1 MKKPKFN
8 SAIVQNQNQHE
19 YHGKQEL
26 YNSETGSKLSNKDL
40 IDKFAT
46 GLGLTNNKKN
56 ITLVEFGAGS
66 GALAEIWR
74 SEFGIAPI
82 CIEIDDVLVEKL
94 KAKGFITFKD
104 ISNINNLA
112 PFVYTSNVLEH
123 IEDDVKALK
132 KIKEKMQVGGSLA
145 IYVPALPFLYSDH
158 DRKIGHFR
166 RYRKKELLEKVSL
179 AGFKIEDCYYNDC
192 IGVLAELSV
201 KLLGWNGKSGLG
213 SEKSFIF
220 YDKVIYPIS
229 KILDR
234 LIFRR
239 VIGKNLFLFAVND

>member
-1 MKKPKFN
+1 MRSDKKSQKQTDLN
-8 SAIVQNQNQHE
+8 LDYSAKKNLFDTEEGLIS
-19 YHGKQEL
+19 
-26 YNSETGSKLSNKDL
+26 YNRDL
-40 IDKFAT
+40 IKKFRK
-46 GLGLTNNKKN
+46 GLGLKSNQKSVDL
-56 ITLVEFGAGS
+56 IEFGAGS

-74 SEFGIAPI
+74 SEFGISPI
-82 CIEIDDVLVEKL
+82 CIEIDDVLVERL

-112 PFVYTSNVLEH
+112 PLVYTSNVLEH
-123 IEDDVKALK
+123 IEDDVTALK
-132 KIKEKMQVGGSLA
+132 KIKEKMQKGGLLA

-166 RYRKKELLEKVSL
+166 RYRKTELMKKVTL

-192 IGVLAELSV
+192 TGVLAELSV
-201 KLLGWNGKSGLG
+201 KLFGWNGKSGLG

-220 YDKVIYPIS
+220 YDKIIYPVS

-234 LIFRR
+234 LIFRK
-239 VIGKNLFLFAVND
+239 VIGKNLFLFAVNE

>member
-1 MKKPKFN
+1 MRKKKQFQKQTDQN
-8 SAIVQNQNQHE
+8 LDYSARNNLFDTEEGLIS
-19 YHGKQEL
+19 
-26 YNSETGSKLSNKDL
+26 YNRDL

-123 IEDDVKALK
+123 IEDDIKALK

-145 IYVPALPFLYSDH
+145 IYVPALPF
-158 DRKIGHFR
+158 
-166 RYRKKELLEKVSL
+166 
-179 AGFKIEDCYYNDC
+179 
-192 IGVLAELSV
+192 
-201 KLLGWNGKSGLG
+201 
-213 SEKSFIF
+213 FIF
-220 YDKVIYPIS
+220 
-229 KILDR
+229 
-234 LIFRR
+234 
-239 VIGKNLFLFAVND
+239 

>member
-1 MKKPKFN
+1 MRSDKKSQKQTDLN
-8 SAIVQNQNQHE
+8 LDYSAKKNLFDTEEGLISYNQ
-19 YHGKQEL
+19 
-26 YNSETGSKLSNKDL
+26 DL
-40 IDKFAT
+40 IKKFRK
-46 GLGLTNNKKN
+46 GLGLKSNQKSVDL
-56 ITLVEFGAGS
+56 IEFGAGS

-74 SEFGIAPI
+74 SEFGISPI
-82 CIEIDDVLVEKL
+82 CIEIDDILVERL

-112 PFVYTSNVLEH
+112 PLVYTSNVLEH
-123 IEDDVKALK
+123 IEDDVTALK
-132 KIKEKMQVGGSLA
+132 KIKEKMQKGGLLA
-145 IYVPALPFLYSDH
+145 IYVPALPCLYSDH

-166 RYRKKELLEKVSL
+166 RYRKTELMKKVTL

-201 KLLGWNGKSGLG
+201 KLFGWNGKSGLG

-220 YDKVIYPIS
+220 YDKIIYPVS

-234 LIFRR
+234 LIFRK
-239 VIGKNLFLFAVND
+239 VIGKNLFLFAVNE

>member
-1 MKKPKFN
+1 MREKKQFQKQTDQN
-8 SAIVQNQNQHE
+8 LDYSARNNLFDTEEGLIS
-19 YHGKQEL
+19 
-26 YNSETGSKLSNKDL
+26 YNRDL

-145 IYVPALPFLYSDH
+145 IYVPALPFLYSDF
-158 DRKIGHFR
+158 DKSVGHFR